1 MVASAL
7 LWERRVRA
15 TRAIIWRQHPQVSG
29 VSSRMRQPPASQTM
43 SPLRYLAR
51 RGTATLLTA
60 SLGTLMLAAAVHAA
74 PPQAADFSGAWRLD
88 DRNSD
93 SPDTLTAAMR
103 TEARKEQEATT
114 QQAPAS
120 SSSSSTPPSSH
131 AGGGHRGGGMG
142 GGGGGG
148 MGHGGGRHGGGNSD
162 SKPASTDKDPLA
174 TATYPMPPLLSV
186 DSVLLVQQDAKTFQV
201 RLNNGDQLT
210 GKLDGQP
217 HQTLNGN
224 AMVRGHVEDRRL
236 IVSIAYADGTQLVQ
250 NWAMSPDGQQLVVT
264 GSWKIPTLQEPVPFK
279 STYVGLH

>member
-1 MVASAL
+1 
-7 LWERRVRA
+7 
-15 TRAIIWRQHPQVSG
+15 
-29 VSSRMRQPPASQTM
+29 M

-51 RGTATLLTA
+51 RSGAALLTA
-60 SLGTLMLAAAVHAA
+60 VAGTLLAAAAVHAA
-74 PPQAADFSGAWRLD
+74 PPQNVDFSGAWRLD

-93 SPDTLTAAMR
+93 TPDTLTASMR
-103 TEARKEQEATT
+103 VEARKEQEATT

-120 SSSSSTPPSSH
+120 SSSSSTPANGR
-131 AGGGHRGGGMG
+131 AGGGHHGGGGM

-148 MGHGGGRHGGGNSD
+148 MGHGGGKHGGDHGD

-174 TATYPMPPLLSV
+174 TATYPMPPLLNV
-186 DSVLLVQQDAKTFQV
+186 DSVLLVQQDAKTFQIH
-201 RLNNGDQLT
+201 LNNGDQLT

-224 AMVRGHVEDRRL
+224 AMVRGHVEGGQL

-264 GSWKIPTLQEPVPFK
+264 GSWKVPTLQEPVSFK
-279 STYVGLH
+279 RTYVGLH

>member
-1 MVASAL
+1 M
-7 LWERRVRA
+7 
-15 TRAIIWRQHPQVSG
+15 P
-29 VSSRMRQPPASQTM
+29 
-43 SPLRYLAR
+43 PLRYPAR
-51 RGTATLLTA
+51 RSNATLLTA
-60 SLGTLMLAAAVHAA
+60 LLGALLMAGAAHAA
-74 PPQAADFSGAWRLD
+74 PPQNADFSGAWRLD

-93 SPDTLTAAMR
+93 SADTLTASMR
-103 TEARKEQEATT
+103 NEARKEQEAAT

-120 SSSSSTPPSSH
+120 SSSSSTPANSH
-131 AGGGHRGGGMG
+131 SGGGHHGGGGGGMG
-142 GGGGGG
+142 GGGGAGGGGG
-148 MGHGGGRHGGGNSD
+148 MGHGGGKHGGGNGD

-201 RLNNGDQLT
+201 HLNNGDQLT

-224 AMVRGHVEDRRL
+224 AMVRGHVESGQL

-264 GSWKIPTLQEPVPFK
+264 GSWKVPTLQAPVSFK
-279 STYVGLH
+279 RTYVGLH